1 MAHTMLGQRFRICH
15 YKSHDTAGTSRI
27 IFQVHLPIFTSILYI
42 AFKSQSNSTKEL
54 IIIRIIPFYIICL
67 LKKASPFLMSPCN
80 FCCSLRD
87 SIRYLFI
94 SFVRSFSYSRSGSYY
109 LLFPPLPFFISNSR
123 GRHLTLI
130 KRG

>member
-27 IFQVHLPIFTSILYI
+27 IFQVHLPIFTSILVYI

-54 IIIRIIPFYIICL
+54 IIIRIIPIYIICL

-87 SIRYLFI
+87 SFRNLLFR
-94 SFVRSFSYSRSGSYY
+94 SFVRS
-109 LLFPPLPFFISNSR
+109 LL
-123 GRHLTLI
+123 
-130 KRG
+130 

>member
-67 LKKASPFLMSPCN
+67 LKKATFVALSVIVFV
-80 FCCSLRD
+80 
-87 SIRYLFI
+87 IYLFR

-109 LLFPPLPFFISNSR
+109 LLFPLLPFSSPTH
-123 GRHLTLI
+123 GVDT
-130 KRG
+130 

>member
-94 SFVRSFSYSRSGSYY
+94 SFVRSF
-109 LLFPPLPFFISNSR
+109 F
-123 GRHLTLI
+123 
-130 KRG
+130 

>member
-1 MAHTMLGQRFRICH
+1 MEWRIQC
-15 YKSHDTAGTSRI
+15 SVRGSVSVITNLTI
-27 IFQVHLPIFTSILYI
+27 PQVHPELSFKFICQYFTSILYI

-94 SFVRSFSYSRSGSYY
+94 SFVRSFVLLAIVEAVRIIYY
-109 LLFPPLPFFISNSR
+109 FLFYLF
-123 GRHLTLI
+123 HLQLTV
-130 KRG
+130 

>member
-15 YKSHDTAGTSRI
+15 YKSHDTAGTSRT

-94 SFVRSFSYSRSGSYY
+94 YLFISFVRYFSYSRSGSYY
-109 LLFPPLPFFISNSR
+109 LLFPPLPFSSPTH
-123 GRHLTLI
+123 GVDT
-130 KRG
+130 